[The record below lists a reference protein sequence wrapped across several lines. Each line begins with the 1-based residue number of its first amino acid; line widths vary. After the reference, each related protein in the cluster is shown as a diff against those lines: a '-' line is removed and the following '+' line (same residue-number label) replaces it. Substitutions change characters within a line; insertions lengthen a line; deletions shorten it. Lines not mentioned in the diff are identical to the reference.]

1 MCQCADAKQ
10 TIQRMSTKRNVLG
23 RGLSAL
29 LENAKTDITNTKL
42 ENEGKVVGAI
52 ANIEISNIEANPFQP
67 RTNFEEEALNELA
80 SSIKEHGIIQP
91 ITVRKLGYDKYQL
104 ISGER
109 RFRASQIA
117 GLTSVP
123 AYIRIA
129 NDQAMLEMALVENIQ
144 RENLD
149 SIEVA
154 ISYKR
159 LIEECSL
166 TQEQLS
172 QKVSKQR
179 STITNYLRLL
189 KLPVEIQLAIRNN
202 DISMGHA
209 RALINIE
216 DPDKQLDIYQQ
227 IVLNNLSV
235 REAEDLARG
244 AKAETTVI
252 SGNNNTT
259 HKKSSKGKLSF
270 EQLKVVD
277 DLRAV
282 FNTKVNINRETN
294 GRGKIVIPFKSDN
307 DLKRILDLLD
317 A

>member
-1 MCQCADAKQ
+1 
-10 TIQRMSTKRNVLG
+10 MSTKRNALG

-29 LENAKTDITNTKL
+29 LENANTDITNSKF

-52 ANIEISNIEANPFQP
+52 ANIEISSIEANPFQP
-67 RTNFEEEALNELA
+67 RTNFEKDALNELA

-216 DPDKQLDIYQQ
+216 NPDKQLDIYQL
-227 IVLNNLSV
+227 IVMNDLSV
-235 REAEDLARG
+235 REVEDLARG
-244 AKAETTVI
+244 AKAEATVI
-252 SGNNNTT
+252 SSNSGAVN
-259 HKKSSKGKLSF
+259 KKNSKGNLSF

-282 FNTKVNINRETN
+282 FNTKVNISRETN
-294 GRGKIVIPFKSDN
+294 GKGKIIIPFKSDN